1 MSYALVYDVP
11 ATEEMY
17 RQVRSAIG
25 DEQPKGL
32 VAHLVVHAGSGLRHI
47 GVWDSQQR
55 RSPPLASRI
64 TTAPRRAHSTSAD
77 LAWTIWPS
85 RYPTLASSQ
94 PGPSTSQPTMSS
106 TLRSRKPTSATT

>member
-47 GVWDSQQR
+47 GVWDSQEDWQR
-55 RSPPLASRI
+55 FHDERVEPAVHAVLTAAGFTQMPPD
-64 TTAPRRAHSTSAD
+64 P
-77 LAWTIWPS
+77 PV
-85 RYPTLASSQ
+85 Q
-94 PGPSTSQPTMSS
+94 E
-106 TLRSRKPTSATT
+106 LRLVDVWIGV